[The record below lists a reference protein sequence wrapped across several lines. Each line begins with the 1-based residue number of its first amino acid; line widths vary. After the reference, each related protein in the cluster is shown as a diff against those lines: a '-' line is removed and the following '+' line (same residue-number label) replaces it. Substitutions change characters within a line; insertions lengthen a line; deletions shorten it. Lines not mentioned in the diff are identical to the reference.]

1 MVSGTEILTA
11 VTRKVHIFWDATPC
25 GQMPVACCTFLGL
38 DTQTEPNG
46 VTSRLASAVTVGS
59 KSHRTRD
66 HIVTCSTEGRR
77 CLATV
82 VECFHGY
89 AHHSVL

>member
-1 MVSGTEILTA
+1 MEMSPSSEAASRPENRELISVNSYIGLHSSVVSAL
-11 VTRKVHIFWDATPC
+11 
-25 GQMPVACCTFLGL
+25 
-38 DTQTEPNG
+38 
-46 VTSRLASAVTVGS
+46 
-59 KSHRTRD
+59 

-89 AHHSVL
+89 AHHSVLSRCMVTNSVGCIATDSGKANGGCYGNQQ